1 MSNNPITKLL
11 IANRGEVA
19 ERIIRTCR
27 EMGIATVAVFSD
39 ADRNARYVR
48 KADETIHLGPS
59 APAESYL
66 NIEKIIHAA
75 KYSNVDAIH
84 PGYGFLAENAAFAAK
99 CRDERII
106 FVGPSPEVIESMG
119 SKTTAKELVQKLGIP
134 VIEGYN
140 GKDQNIKT
148 LISEA
153 KKIGFPVL
161 LKAVMGGGGKGMR
174 IINNEGEL
182 TAGIESAKREAE
194 KSFGDGMLIIEKYL
208 DSIRHIEI
216 QIIGDDHGNYLHCFE
231 RECSI
236 QRRYQKIIE
245 ESPSPVMPP
254 QLRDEMTSSAIEIAK
269 ALKYSSTGTVEFIV
283 DKSLNYYFLEVNTR
297 LQVEHPVTEMI
308 TDLDLVKTQIEI
320 AEGKELSF
328 KQEDIKVN
336 GHAIESRIY
345 AEDPGNNFL
354 PCTGK
359 ILAWREKELPG
370 VRYDS
375 GVETGSNVDVFY
387 DPMLAKVIA
396 HGSSR
401 QECLK
406 KLNHALKNL
415 AILGITCN
423 KEFLTDV
430 LNNPDCI
437 AGNFDTNF
445 ISKHFPDYK
454 KTAKLKDVY
463 GFAIAALIWEWKIS
477 DAQRT
482 VLKHMPSGW
491 RNNFYQPQT
500 KTYLFDAVQIKL
512 EYRNH
517 GENKFT
523 VQINTDEGRLPAES
537 RYNLEQARGT
547 GDDKKYKVEFISLC
561 DNQLSCLVNGN
572 LKSFV
577 IAEKEGSIYV
587 HSNEQGCREFT
598 KESKLIPSTRDEIV
612 NGTYT
617 APMPGEVVK
626 ILAKTGKRVKA
637 GEQLL
642 IINSMKMENAI
653 EAQADGVV
661 DEIFVEEKAFVE
673 ADTLLLTVK
682 KNLT

>member
-1 MSNNPITKLL
+1 
-11 IANRGEVA
+11 
-19 ERIIRTCR
+19 
-27 EMGIATVAVFSD
+27 MGIATVAVFSD
-39 ADRNARYVR
+39 ADRDARYVR
-48 KADETIHLGPS
+48 KADEAIYIGS
-59 APAESYL
+59 SSPAESYL
-66 NIEKIIHAA
+66 NIEKIIYAA
-75 KYSNVDAIH
+75 KSSNANAIH
-84 PGYGFLAENAAFAAK
+84 PGYGFLAENSAFAAK
-99 CRDERII
+99 CRDKGII

-119 SKTTAKELVQKLGIP
+119 SKTKAKELVQKLGIP

-140 GKDQNIKT
+140 GKNQDNKT

-153 KKIGFPVL
+153 KKIGFPIL

-194 KSFGDGMLIIEKYL
+194 KSFGDDTLLIEKYL

-236 QRRYQKIIE
+236 QRRHQKIIE
-245 ESPSPVMPP
+245 ESPSPVMSP

-269 ALKYSSTGTVEFIV
+269 VLKYSSTGTVEFIV

-308 TDLDLVKTQIEI
+308 TGLDLVRTQIEI
-320 AEGKELSF
+320 AEGKELFF

-336 GHAIESRIY
+336 GHAIECRIY

-359 ILAWREKELPG
+359 ILAWREKELSG

-375 GVETGSNVDVFY
+375 GVETGSNVDIFY

-415 AILGITCN
+415 AILGITSN

-430 LNNPDCI
+430 LNNPDFI

-463 GFAIAALIWEWKIS
+463 EFAVAALVWEWKIR

-482 VLKHMPSGW
+482 VLKYMPSGW

-500 KTYLFDAVQIKL
+500 ETYLFETKQIKL

-523 VQINTDEGRLPAES
+523 VQINRDGGQVVSDDEE
-537 RYNLEQARGT
+537 
-547 GDDKKYKVEFISLC
+547 YKVEFISLY
-561 DNQLSCLVNGN
+561 DNQLSCLINGN

-577 IAEKEGSIYV
+577 IAEKGGSIYV
-587 HSNEQGCREFT
+587 HGNEQGCIEFT
-598 KESKLIPSTRDEIV
+598 KESKLIYIDDEIV
-612 NGTYT
+612 DGSYT

-673 ADTLLLTVK
+673 ADTLLLKVRS
-682 KNLT
+682 L

>member
-1 MSNNPITKLL
+1 
-11 IANRGEVA
+11 
-19 ERIIRTCR
+19 
-27 EMGIATVAVFSD
+27 
-39 ADRNARYVR
+39 
-48 KADETIHLGPS
+48 
-59 APAESYL
+59 
-66 NIEKIIHAA
+66 
-75 KYSNVDAIH
+75 
-84 PGYGFLAENAAFAAK
+84 
-99 CRDERII
+99 
-106 FVGPSPEVIESMG
+106 
-119 SKTTAKELVQKLGIP
+119 
-134 VIEGYN
+134 
-140 GKDQNIKT
+140 
-148 LISEA
+148 
-153 KKIGFPVL
+153 
-161 LKAVMGGGGKGMR
+161 
-174 IINNEGEL
+174 
-182 TAGIESAKREAE
+182 
-194 KSFGDGMLIIEKYL
+194 
-208 DSIRHIEI
+208 
-216 QIIGDDHGNYLHCFE
+216 
-231 RECSI
+231 
-236 QRRYQKIIE
+236 
-245 ESPSPVMPP
+245 
-254 QLRDEMTSSAIEIAK
+254 MTSSAIEIAK
-269 ALKYSSTGTVEFIV
+269 ELKYSSMGTVEFIV
-283 DKSLNYYFLEVNTR
+283 DDSLNYYFLEVNTR
-297 LQVEHPVTEMI
+297 LQVEHSVTEMI
-308 TDLDLVKTQIEI
+308 TGLDLVRMQIEI
-320 AEGKELSF
+320 AEGKELSL

-359 ILAWREKELPG
+359 ILAWREQEFPG

-415 AILGITCN
+415 TILGITNN

-430 LNNPDCI
+430 LNNPDFI

-445 ISKHFPDYK
+445 ISRHFPDYK
-454 KTAKLKDVY
+454 KPAELKDVY
-463 GFAIAALIWEWKIS
+463 EFAVAAMVWEWKIR

-500 KTYLFDAVQIKL
+500 ETYLFDLPAKAIAQAGAKQIKL

-523 VQINTDEGRLPAES
+523 VQINRDEGQETS
-537 RYNLEQARGT
+537 
-547 GDDKKYKVEFISLC
+547 DDEKYKVEFISLC
-561 DNQLSCLVNGN
+561 DNQLSCLINGN
-572 LKSFV
+572 LKFFV

-587 HSNEQGCREFT
+587 HGNEQGCIEFT
-598 KESKLIPSTRDEIV
+598 KESKLIRQLADKIV
-612 NGTYT
+612 DGTYT
-617 APMPGEVVK
+617 SPMPGEVVK

-673 ADTLLLTVK
+673 ADTLLLKVRS
-682 KNLT
+682 L